1 MVYPVDEEPAIEDDS
16 YLTIA
21 LRLLARRDLTVARG
35 AMGMGLQA
43 LAARFYLRRCT
54 SVGRF
59 TRLKGRPSITN
70 RGTLVIGAHVIIHS
84 HIVPVELA
92 ALPGAVL
99 EIGERTFI
107 NYGVSIAATSSI
119 RIGPRCLLGSYVNV
133 LDSDWHGI
141 GDRRSRPPS
150 RPVSIEENVWLGNRV
165 IVLPGVTIG
174 HDAVVGAGAVVT
186 ADIPPRSLAVGNPAR
201 VVKTF

>member
-1 MVYPVDEEPAIEDDS
+1 MDEEPAIENDS
-16 YLTIA
+16 YLTSA
-21 LRLLARRDLTVARG
+21 LRLLARRDLTVVRG
-35 AMGMGLQA
+35 AVGLGLQA
-43 LAARFYLRRCT
+43 LAARFYLRRCN

-70 RGTLVIGAHVIIHS
+70 HGTLVIGAHVIIHS

-141 GDRRSRPPS
+141 GDRRSRPLS
-150 RPVSIEENVWLGNRV
+150 RPVLIEENVWLGNRV

-186 ADIPPRSLAVGNPAR
+186 ADVPPRSLAVGNPAR